1 MSLARKFVHAIAV
14 PLLFASAAQVS
25 QAQTVN
31 RNINFDDRTPFFGVG
46 QAIENGYGGLNW
58 QIQSSVIGMMTQ
70 AVPGGPVPFYT
81 DIVCRSQSNC
91 GHNGFGN
98 AADISSSTPNTTITL
113 SGWIRRWNLSG
124 NTGSATHVRIQGIG
138 ASGGATG
145 DQTFALTADYQQ
157 FSFTALFTNLRFTPV
172 DARGVISSGYFL
184 IDDLIVNPTDT
195 PPPVPGVVPEPST
208 YALMATGLIGLA
220 SFARRRRA
228 AQG

>member
-31 RNINFDDRTPFFGVG
+31 RNINFDDRAPYLGRG
-46 QAIENGYGGLNW
+46 QAIETGYGGLNW
-58 QIQSSVIGMMTQ
+58 SVQISPIGMMTQ
-70 AVPGGPVPFYT
+70 GNPFYT
-81 DIVCRSQSNC
+81 DIVCRSGSNC
-91 GHNGFGN
+91 GHNGNG
-98 AADISSSTPNTTITL
+98 AQTALSSSTSNTPITL

-124 NTGSATHVRIQGIG
+124 GGGSATHVRIQGIG